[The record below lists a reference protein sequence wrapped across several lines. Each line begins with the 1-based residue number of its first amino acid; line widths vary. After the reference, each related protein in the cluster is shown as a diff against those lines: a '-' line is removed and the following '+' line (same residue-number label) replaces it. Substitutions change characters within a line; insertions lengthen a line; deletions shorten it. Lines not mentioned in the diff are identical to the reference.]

1 MWIVW
6 LIFFISNFVYF
17 IREEKHMK
25 QVTIDKILN
34 EKHTFKKKKQK
45 LESFHSGGKDAFKIL
60 IILILW

>member
-1 MWIVW
+1 
-6 LIFFISNFVYF
+6 
-17 IREEKHMK
+17 MK

-34 EKHTFKKKKQK
+34 EKHTFKKKKK

>member
-34 EKHTFKKKKQK
+34 EKHTFKKKTKIKK
-45 LESFHSGGKDAFKIL
+45 LSFWWRRCF
-60 IILILW
+60 

>member
-34 EKHTFKKKKQK
+34 EKHTFKKKKK
-45 LESFHSGGKDAFKIL
+45 N
-60 IILILW
+60 